1 MATLYELTDKYQQ
14 LLNLTEDGIFDPEM
28 LHDTMDSIDD
38 AIEDKAIGYVQ
49 VVKQLEADAAIAD
62 AEAKRLQDR
71 KASYLNNAKLLKKV
85 LAGAMKETG
94 NTKFKTPLF
103 TIWVQSSTSVQI
115 EADDPAK
122 LPVDYVTVKTTY
134 TPNKKALA
142 ADLKGGKDIKGAKLV
157 YNDSLRVR

>member
-1 MATLYELTDKYQQ
+1 
-14 LLNLTEDGIFDPEM
+14 
-28 LHDTMDSIDD
+28 
-38 AIEDKAIGYVQ
+38 
-49 VVKQLEADAAIAD
+49 
-62 AEAKRLQDR
+62 
-71 KASYLNNAKLLKKV
+71 LNNAKLLKKV

-115 EADDPAK
+115 EGDDPAK

-142 ADLKGGKDIKGAKLV
+142 ADLKDGKDIKGAKLV